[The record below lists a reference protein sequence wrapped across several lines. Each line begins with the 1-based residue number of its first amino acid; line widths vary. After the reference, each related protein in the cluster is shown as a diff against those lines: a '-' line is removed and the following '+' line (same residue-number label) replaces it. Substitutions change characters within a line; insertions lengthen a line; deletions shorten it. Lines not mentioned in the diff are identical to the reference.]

1 MPAMQHFVFLFFS
14 FDVIEILALVFG
26 VIMSTFKF
34 FGSTYCYILNVILL
48 FSSMSINKRYH
59 TIQSTVLSDFWTF

>member
-1 MPAMQHFVFLFFS
+1 M
-14 FDVIEILALVFG
+14 EILALVFG

-34 FGSTYCYILNVILL
+34 SGSTYCYILNVILL